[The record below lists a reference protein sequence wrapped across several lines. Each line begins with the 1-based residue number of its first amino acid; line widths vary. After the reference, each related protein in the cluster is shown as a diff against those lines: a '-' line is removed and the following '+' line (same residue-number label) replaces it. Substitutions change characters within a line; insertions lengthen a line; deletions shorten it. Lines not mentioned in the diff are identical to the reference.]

1 MKISRLISSIGA
13 CMIVIVV
20 ESFAQEVLPAIEIV
34 AVNYKYL
41 NAVDNKEV
49 AQPVAMLER
58 EAAIYDVKTADFYE
72 DQYDNYFVSFFI
84 PNGQIL
90 AAYDKEGNL
99 LRTAE
104 KFNNVALPVNVREAI
119 ATKFP
124 KWTIAKE
131 VYLVTYHEQ
140 HGATKRYKLT
150 LENGNKR
157 KRVRVD
163 ENGQF
168 L

>member
-1 MKISRLISSIGA
+1 MKPSKLMLGIGVF
-13 CMIVIVV
+13 ILGVTVQ
-20 ESFAQEVLPAIEIV
+20 SFAQKVLPAIEIV

-41 NAVDNKEV
+41 NAVDGTEV

-58 EAAIYDVKTADFYE
+58 QAAAYDIKTAEFYE
-72 DQYDNYFVSFFI
+72 DQYDNYFVSFYI
-84 PNGQIL
+84 PDGQIL

-104 KFNNVALPVNVREAI
+104 KFKDVALPAEARK
-119 ATKFP
+119 AVAKRFP
-124 KWTIAKE
+124 QWTISKD
-131 VYLVTYHEQ
+131 VYLVSYHEK
-140 HGATKRYKLT
+140 HGVTKRYKLL

-157 KRVRVD
+157 MRVKID
-163 ENGQF
+163 EKGEF